1 MGIVVSSHFIE
12 KNLPIIVG
20 AILTERLS
28 KHEDCCLRKF
38 PLYRCSDTLRKGR
51 LDASCSVGMLLPR
64 VSSTTNLRLL
74 NNIRPLGFEPRL

>member
-1 MGIVVSSHFIE
+1 MGVVVSSHFVE

-51 LDASCSVGMLLPR
+51 LEASCSVGVFLPR
-64 VSSTTNLRLL
+64 VSSTTNLLL
-74 NNIRPLGFEPRL
+74 LINSAPTRTRT